1 MALCVISRS
10 VGFLDSVF
18 MSYLFVYSVICS
30 FMFSFTLLFDK
41 QPKNILFMNIKT
53 TNTNNKV
60 EYCNVR
66 PMSSVCWL
74 REKNVLRMR
83 NVATTR

>member
-1 MALCVISRS
+1 
-10 VGFLDSVF
+10 
-18 MSYLFVYSVICS
+18 
-30 FMFSFTLLFDK
+30 MFSFNLLFDK
-41 QPKNILFMNIKT
+41 QPKIILHINTKT

-74 REKNVLRMR
+74 REKKEVLRMR